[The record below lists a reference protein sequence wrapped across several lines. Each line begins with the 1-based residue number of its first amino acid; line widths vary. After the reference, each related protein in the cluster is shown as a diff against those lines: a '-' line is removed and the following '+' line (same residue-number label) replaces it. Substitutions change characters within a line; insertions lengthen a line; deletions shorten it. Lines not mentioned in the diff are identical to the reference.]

1 MKRQASQSGKRS
13 SQHKISPSELI
24 RTALTKRK
32 KAELIDLLVEYAD
45 ENIEIRRDLESRF
58 EIEKPTNLVVT
69 DVDIAIRQ
77 ATQVDERRLNHNFD
91 YDYGAYEAA
100 QTGLKRLVETGEH
113 EEAKRLSL
121 ELMKRGSY
129 QVACSDEGMMTE
141 EIEDC
146 LKPVIK
152 AFAKTGGV
160 EAKEWATAMIAADE
174 VGFICDTELTKIAK
188 GK

>member
-1 MKRQASQSGKRS
+1 M
-13 SQHKISPSELI
+13 
-24 RTALTKRK
+24 
-32 KAELIDLLVEYAD
+32 
-45 ENIEIRRDLESRF
+45 
-58 EIEKPTNLVVT
+58 
-69 DVDIAIRQ
+69 Q

-100 QTGLKRLVETGEH
+100 QAGLKRLVETGEH
-113 EEAKRLSL
+113 EEAKRLSI

-129 QVACSDEGMMTE
+129 QVARSDEGLMTE

-152 AFAKTGGV
+152 AIAKTGGV

-174 VGFICDTELTKIAK
+174 VGFICEAELKKITK